1 MDIFSLLGL
10 LLAAVAVIGGSI
22 LKGSGVAALLNPAA
36 FVIVGVGTL
45 ASIFLHTPMPVFLH
59 AMKLLRLVFTPP
71 RVDLVQMI
79 EKIVSWSQIARKD
92 GLLGLEAV
100 IEQEPGEFERKGMQ
114 LLVDGTGP
122 EAIRQILEVDLF
134 AKEHRDLQGAKV
146 FESMGIYSPTL
157 GIIGAV
163 LGLMSVMQHLDDP
176 SHLGTGIA
184 AAFVATIYGIGFA
197 NLLFLPISAKLKA
210 VIQEQV
216 RAKEVLI
223 EGVLAIA
230 HGENPRNIET
240 KLKGY
245 LHH

>member
-1 MDIFSLLGL
+1 MDIFSLIGL
-10 LLAAVAVIGGSI
+10 VLAMVAVIGGSI

-36 FVIVGVGTL
+36 FVIVVVGTF
-45 ASIFLHTPMPVFLH
+45 ASICLHTPMPVFVH
-59 AMKLLRLVFTPP
+59 AVKMLRLLFAPP
-71 RVDLVQMI
+71 RSDLNEIIGKV
-79 EKIVSWSQIARKD
+79 VGWSQIARKD
-92 GLLGLEAV
+92 GLLGLEKV
-100 IEQEPGEFERKGMQ
+100 IEQEKGEFERKGIQ

-122 EAIRQILEVDLF
+122 ETIRQILEVEVSV
-134 AKEHRDLQGAKV
+134 KEHRDMQGAKV

-197 NLLFLPISAKLKA
+197 NLLLLPASAKLKA
-210 VIQEQV
+210 AVQAQTQV
-216 RAKEVLI
+216 KEVLI
-223 EGVLAIA
+223 EGFLAIA

-240 KLKGY
+240 RLKGY